1 MALFFLNH
9 FPSVFEVC
17 SISQSSR
24 VIFQNSNVM
33 MTVMCYLL
41 PSDVVLQQTSDSL
54 MTLSWQPVGLPVT
67 YEVQIRTNTTGQEFQ
82 QVSLGIG
89 EGGIF
94 VCL

>member
-1 MALFFLNH
+1 MALFFPNH

-54 MTLSWQPVGLPVT
+54 MTLSWLPVGLPVT

-82 QVSLGIG
+82 QVSLGVG

>member
-1 MALFFLNH
+1 
-9 FPSVFEVC
+9 
-17 SISQSSR
+17 
-24 VIFQNSNVM
+24 M
-33 MTVMCYLL
+33 MTVLCYLL

-82 QVSLGIG
+82 QVSLGVG